1 MAYLV
6 LQEMIHVLS
15 ATPGKKTVVEA
26 AVRRVHPKRGGGV
39 ERVLLVGVES
49 VHVGVAR
56 EGGREE

>member
-1 MAYLV
+1 
-6 LQEMIHVLS
+6 MIHVLS